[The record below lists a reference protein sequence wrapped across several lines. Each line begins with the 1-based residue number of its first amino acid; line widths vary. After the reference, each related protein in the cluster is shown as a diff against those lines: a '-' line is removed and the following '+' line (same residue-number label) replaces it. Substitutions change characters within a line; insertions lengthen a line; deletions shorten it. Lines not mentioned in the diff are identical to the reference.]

1 MKNLMKIG
9 LLAAMLSMPVYAY
22 AQDNTMPQKMGAMN
36 CPMTGDMASMQKDMG
51 GMINEMDGMMQSMS
65 DPAMKERMQAMRGN
79 MAAMMAHMQKMHDMM
94 GSGMMDEMM
103 NKGMMG
109 QNSKTDGKG
118 ASDVPAAA
126 TSEDHEAHHPDKQ
139 Q

>member
-22 AQDNTMPQKMGAMN
+22 AQNNTMPQKEAMMQ
-36 CPMTGDMASMQKDMG
+36 CPMAEDMTSLQKDMG
-51 GMINEMDGMMQSMS
+51 GMMGDMDSMMGSMS
-65 DPAMKERMQAMRGN
+65 DPAMKERMQAMHDH
-79 MAAMMAHMQKMHDMM
+79 MAAMMAHMQKMHGMM

-109 QNSKTDGKG
+109 QGSKIDGKG